1 MQKSKPKKTRRTLHT
16 RLIFQNELEKSCM
29 IFNCKNCPL
38 CHKYPREPLFWIKC
52 SRFSWQ
58 RQSLPFQVRPGQQN
72 FAKGFSLNLRVRI
85 VQIFIYRGRRCHPR
99 FQIVMSVMK
108 RIGITCKEILYIP
121 ATAYWWRIVE
131 KRWKILKIYH
141 LKMIVQCR

>member
-1 MQKSKPKKTRRTLHT
+1 MQKSKQTKKTHRTLDI

-38 CHKYPREPLFWIKC
+38 CHKYPRESLFWIKC

-58 RQSLPFQVRPGQQN
+58 RQSLPFQVRPAQQN

-85 VQIFIYRGRRCHPR
+85 VQIFIYRGRRCHPP
-99 FQIVMSVMK
+99 
-108 RIGITCKEILYIP
+108 CKEIPYIP